1 MQALLDLFKKKKFLY
16 TFAFL
21 LPFSIY
27 GVVFILLGVAPFG
40 AKSIL
45 VTDLHTQYVQF
56 YTYLYDVF
64 KNGKSIFYSWEGG
77 MGLNFI
83 GVFAYYLASPFS
95 LLILLF
101 DRSHI
106 PEAIMLMTLLKTGLA
121 GFTMTY
127 YLSNMMKRREIAITL
142 FSTFYALMS
151 FVTVYSFCVM
161 WLDAIYLLPLIML
174 GIEKLVTEKNGCYS
188 HLV

>member
-174 GIEKLVTEKNGCYS
+174 GIEKLVTEKMGVI
-188 HLV
+188 HI